1 MAKVRESG
9 MPPAK
14 MWESFFDPTG
24 ILDAFGCRALRGDA
38 VEFGCG
44 YGTFTV
50 ELAARISGTVFALDM
65 DPTMV
70 AATAARAQQAHAG
83 NVVAEQR
90 DFISVGSGRQAGSVA
105 CVLLFNILHM
115 EDPVALLREAHRIAH
130 EGGIILII
138 HWRSDIDTPRGPPM
152 DIRPTPEQC
161 RVWAEQAGLR
171 FRGMPELPKPHWH
184 WGLIL
189 ERRS

>member
-9 MPPAK
+9 MPPAR
-14 MWESFFDPTG
+14 MWESFFDPAG

-50 ELAARISGTVFALDM
+50 ELAARISGTVLALDV
-65 DPTMV
+65 DPSMV
-70 AATAARAQQAHAG
+70 VATAARAEQAHAS
-83 NVVAEQR
+83 NIVVEQR
-90 DFISVGSGRQAGSVA
+90 DFMSVGSGRQAGSAA

-115 EDPVALLREAHRIAH
+115 EDPVALLREAHRVAH

-138 HWRSDIDTPRGPPM
+138 HWRGDIDTPRGPPM

-161 RVWAEQAGLR
+161 HAWAEQAGLR
-171 FRGMPELPKPHWH
+171 FQGMRELPKPHWH